1 MDVVDGLTNPN
12 LFGVVTYNLLLW
24 FRCRFKNQ
32 IAIHLS
38 RKTPTLTPTL
48 TPTPTL
54 TLTTTLT
61 LTLTLILTL
70 TNHVTG
76 PPMQYATRI

>member
-12 LFGVVTYNLLLW
+12 LYGVVKYNLLLW

-38 RKTPTLTPTL
+38 RKKGTSNPNQSKILL
-48 TPTPTL
+48 L
-54 TLTTTLT
+54 LVVFGGFVIYQMYRKNNRMTT
-61 LTLTLILTL
+61 
-70 TNHVTG
+70 
-76 PPMQYATRI
+76 

>member
-12 LFGVVTYNLLLW
+12 LYGVVKYNLLLW

-38 RKTPTLTPTL
+38 RKKGMSCWSYSGDLL
-48 TPTPTL
+48 FIRCIEG
-54 TLTTTLT
+54 TTE
-61 LTLTLILTL
+61 
-70 TNHVTG
+70 
-76 PPMQYATRI
+76 